1 MRYALVLFTASIL
14 FACGTKKNVAP
25 EWITGKP
32 IDATGTYVYGFGST
46 FINPNTAY
54 QQAARS
60 NALADLAQEVQSE
73 IYDETRLLQ
82 KEDAHGFNS
91 AFESNTTATSALRL
105 EDYELVD
112 TYADELRYYTLYRL
126 DLQTFLKKKA
136 LQDAEAMEWINGKF
150 LEAKDGERPAP
161 VRLSALIDALDKA
174 HDFQLFGDIKFKT
187 KLNADAI
194 EALRN
199 LEQSMA
205 VALIIPEELAYLG
218 LPATFQA
225 QWQYIGRDQIPLAI
239 QSSSGQFIFKEQKI
253 QCLHTGNEPVVQIA
267 ITWDWDKIETSHS
280 ATKNWMK
287 NKSQWNQGAV
297 LNFQKPTLRL
307 MDCPDELRDLLT
319 QSLSQYFAVQSEEG
333 AQLGLES
340 RIDLFTET
348 TSQGTNK
355 VSIEGTFVL
364 TAIGTYVDLLWKS
377 SNSIQ
382 GIALSSSKERAL
394 QSAKNDFMEDFNNF
408 VLPQLKR
415 SLDY

>member
-1 MRYALVLFTASIL
+1 MRYALVLLTASIL

-32 IDATGTYVYGFGST
+32 IDATGTYVYGLGST

-82 KEDAHGFNS
+82 KEDARGFNS

-126 DLQTFLKKKA
+126 DLQTFLRKKA
-136 LQDAEAMEWINGKF
+136 LQDAEAMEWINKKF
-150 LEAKDGERPAP
+150 LESKDVQLSAP
-161 VRLSALIDALDKA
+161 TRLSALVDALDKA
-174 HDFQLFGDIKFKT
+174 NDFQLFGDIKFKT
-187 KLNADAI
+187 KLNADAT

-205 VALIIPEELAYLG
+205 VSLIIPEELAYLG
-218 LPATFQA
+218 LPTTFQA
-225 QWQYIGRDQIPLAI
+225 QWQYIGRDQIPLTI
-239 QSSSGQFIFKEQKI
+239 ESSSGQFIFKEQQI
-253 QCLHTGNEPVVQIA
+253 QCLHTGNESVVQLA
-267 ITWDWDKIETSHS
+267 ITWDWDKIQTSHS
-280 ATKNWMK
+280 ATKSWLK

-297 LNFQKPTLRL
+297 LNFQKPTLQL
-307 MDCPDELRDLLT
+307 TCPDELRAALT
-319 QSLSQYFAVQSEEG
+319 QSLSQYFAVQSNEG
-333 AQLGLES
+333 ARLGLDAH
-340 RIDLFTET
+340 IDLFTET
-348 TSQGTNK
+348 SSQGSHK
-355 VSIEGTFVL
+355 VIIEGTFTL
-364 TAIGTYVDLLWKS
+364 TQVAEYVDLKWKS
-377 SNSIQ
+377 SNAIE
-382 GIALSSSKERAL
+382 GTAISSSKERAL
-394 QSAKNDFMEDFNNF
+394 QSAKNEFMEDFNYF

>member
-1 MRYALVLFTASIL
+1 MRYALVLLTASIL

-32 IDATGTYVYGFGST
+32 IDATGTYVYGLGST

-82 KEDAHGFNS
+82 KEDARGFNS

-126 DLQTFLKKKA
+126 DLQAFLRKKA
-136 LQDAEAMEWINGKF
+136 LQDAEAIEWIHRKF
-150 LEAKDGERPAP
+150 LESKDVQLAAP
-161 VRLSALIDALDKA
+161 TRLSALVDALDKA
-174 HDFQLFGDIKFKT
+174 NDFQLFGDIKFKT
-187 KLNADAI
+187 KLNADAT
-194 EALRN
+194 EALRS

-218 LPATFQA
+218 LPSTFQA
-225 QWQYIGRDQIPLAI
+225 QWQYIGRDQIPLTI
-239 QSSSGQFIFKEQKI
+239 ESSSGQFIFKESQI
-253 QCLHTGNEPVVQIA
+253 QCLHTGNEAVVQLA
-267 ITWDWDKIETSHS
+267 ITWDWDKIQTSHS
-280 ATKNWMK
+280 ATKSWLK

-297 LNFQKPTLRL
+297 VNFQKPTLQL
-307 MDCPDELRDLLT
+307 TCPDELRAALT
-319 QSLSQYFAVQSEEG
+319 QSLSQYFAVQSNEG
-333 AQLGLES
+333 ARLGLDS
-340 RIDLFTET
+340 HIDLFTET
-348 TSQGTNK
+348 TSKGSHK
-355 VSIEGTFVL
+355 VIIEGTFML
-364 TAIGTYVDLLWKS
+364 TQVAEYVDLKWKS
-377 SNSIQ
+377 SNVIE
-382 GIALSSSKERAL
+382 GTAISSSKERAL
-394 QSAKNDFMEDFNNF
+394 QSAKNEFMEDFNYF